1 MYLLI
6 MKTSLIIYKDL
17 LPKNIPKQCIL
28 SNYINDLY
36 YCRVKNPPFFQTI
49 YVIHDDLTIEKLK
62 KIYNMC
68 YEGGTIYFLPKYQ
81 SFFKSKRNFIKKP
94 NNYIYTLSKKERTMD
109 FIIIGVQRGGTSSL
123 SKNLAAHP
131 EIFIDDDKNQGKAEV
146 HYFDL
151 NLQKGIHWYKK
162 QFNYSYKCVGE
173 KSPDLINLPYTFPI
187 IQSVNAFVKL
197 IVLLR
202 DPIERAFSAWKLEVS
217 RNREM
222 RSFQEAIKDEL
233 ENPKVKNET
242 FYTIQKLY
250 LQRGLYAK
258 YVSQLL
264 EWFPKQNIFFILFD
278 DIRDNPSPVY
288 KKLYQFL
295 NVKHIQQNY
304 EKEHVSAD
312 TSKLNLSIR
321 EKLKKYFEKDVKE
334 LEKIIQRKINW
345 FS

>member
-1 MYLLI
+1 MSIII
-6 MKTSLIIYKDL
+6 MTVSLIIYKDI
-17 LPKNIPKQCIL
+17 LPKNIPAHSVV
-28 SNYINDLY
+28 SNYVNDLY
-36 YCRVKNPPFFQTI
+36 YCRVINPPFFQAI
-49 YVIHDDLTIEKLK
+49 YIAHDDLTIEKLK

-68 YEGGTIYFLPKYQ
+68 CEGGTIYFLPKYQ
-81 SFFKSKRNFIKKP
+81 SFFKSKRNFMKKP
-94 NNYIYTLSKKERTMD
+94 NNYIYTLPKKERTMD
-109 FIIIGVQRGGTSSL
+109 FIIMGVQRGGTSSL

-162 QFNYSYKCVGE
+162 QFNYRYKCVGE

-217 RNREM
+217 RNQEI

-233 ENPKVKNET
+233 ENPKINNET

-258 YVSQLL
+258 YISQLL
-264 EWFPKQNIFFILFD
+264 EWFPKQNVIFILFD

-304 EKEHVSAD
+304 EKEHVSAN
-312 TSKLNLSIR
+312 TSKLNVSIR